1 MISAMKTPKKT
12 FLKSILAVALF
23 SSTAAFAA
31 GNAISGQVMI
41 INNMANVDSNT
52 NSPGA
57 SQSSFQVSV
66 SDTTGVCSTSKINYN
81 GYVVVPWYSSGTHSG
96 SHCVGAPVSIKITP
110 AIGTVSG
117 IATAIYDAA
126 VMIAPDTSPT
136 TTTLN
141 APTPGTVV
149 CGMSLCTTSYENMAV
164 IITGDGNPS
173 TAAAGTA
180 TTWQSLASVVPVFD
194 AGNGALQSTGVFGL
208 LAVID
213 LKAEE
218 LMRKYGYTPHTGG
231 LASK

>member
-1 MISAMKTPKKT
+1 MISDMKTTKT
-12 FLKSILAVALF
+12 LLKSILAVALF
-23 SSTAAFAA
+23 SSTTVFAA

-41 INNMANVDSNT
+41 INNMGNVDSNT

-57 SQSSFQVSV
+57 SQSAFQVSV
-66 SDTTGVCSTSKINYN
+66 SDTTGICSTAKLNYN

-96 SHCVGAPVSIKITP
+96 SHCVGAPVSIKVTP

-117 IATAIYDAA
+117 IATAIYDSA
-126 VMIAPDTSPT
+126 VMTAPDTSPT

-149 CGMSLCTTSYENMAV
+149 CGVSLCTTSYENMAV
-164 IITGDGNPS
+164 ILTGDGNPS
-173 TAAAGTA
+173 TAAAATTA
-180 TTWQSLASVVPVFD
+180 TWQSLAGAIPVFD
-194 AGNGALQSTGVFGL
+194 AGNGALLSTGVFGL

-218 LMRKYGYTPHTGG
+218 LMKKYGYKPHTGG
-231 LASK
+231 QAPQ